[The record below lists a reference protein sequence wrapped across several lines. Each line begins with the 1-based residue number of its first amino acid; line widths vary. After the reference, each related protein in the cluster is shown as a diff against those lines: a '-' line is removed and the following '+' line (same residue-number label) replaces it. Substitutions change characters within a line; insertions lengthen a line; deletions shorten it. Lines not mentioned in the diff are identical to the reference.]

1 MMFGP
6 GIHKA
11 NVAVPTRHIKQQMKK
26 TILKLTVIALL
37 LMAAAVV
44 FTSVIS
50 AQDARNQQSPSS
62 ALQAALPEK
71 PAEQVRKNVKA
82 LTGMPQSQFFPTM
95 VFFAGSLGV
104 DCDFC
109 HASKNGQI
117 DYASDDKREKQ
128 TAREMIRMVRD
139 INKTYAQGNPTVS
152 CYTCHRGHTS
162 PQGFP
167 SLPLPVTAAPSR
179 PEQSISTDGGPLPS
193 AEEVINKY
201 IDAIGGQARINRL
214 KTFATKGTRV
224 SGGFTGPY
232 ETEQSAPDMGYEW
245 FATPNGKL
253 ERAISGFR
261 GWEKGPEGIREFVG
275 EQVADEKMSLQ
286 LFINLRL
293 KDQYSQLTVAGR
305 DKLRDRD
312 VFIVRATRLDN
323 RRERLYFDVAN
334 GLLLRRVSYTQTMIG
349 IIPQQVDFDDYRSV
363 EGVNFPFKVTVATV
377 DPRSPITIRT
387 LQEVRANVPVSEST
401 FVRPIN

>member
-1 MMFGP
+1 
-6 GIHKA
+6 
-11 NVAVPTRHIKQQMKK
+11 MKK

-37 LMAAAVV
+37 LLAAAVV
-44 FTSVIS
+44 FTNVIT
-50 AQDARNQQSPSS
+50 AQNVPNQEPSS
-62 ALQAALPEK
+62 PALQAAPPER

-104 DCDFC
+104 ECDFC
-109 HASKNGQI
+109 HASPNGQI
-117 DYASDDKREKQ
+117 DYASDEKPEKQ

-139 INKTYAQGNPTVS
+139 INKTFAQGNPAVS

-167 SLPLPVTAAPSR
+167 SLPLPVIAAPRR
-179 PEQSISTDGGPLPS
+179 PEQSVSTDAGPLPS
-193 AEEVINKY
+193 AEAVINKY
-201 IDAIGGQARINRL
+201 IEAIGGQARINRL

-224 SGGFTGPY
+224 SGGFSGPY

-261 GWEKGPEGIREFVG
+261 GWEKSPDGIREFVG

-293 KDQYSQLTVAGR
+293 RDQYSQLTVAGR
-305 DKLRDRD
+305 DKLGDRD
-312 VFIVRATRLDN
+312 VFIVRATRLDH
-323 RRERLYFDVAN
+323 RRELLYFDVAN
-334 GLLLRRVSYTQTMIG
+334 GLLWRRVSYTQTMIG
-349 IIPQQVDFDDYRSV
+349 IIPQQVDFDDYRDV
-363 EGVNFPFKVTVATV
+363 EGVNFPFKVTAATV
-377 DPRSPITIRT
+377 DPRSPITTRT
-387 LQEVRANVPVSEST
+387 LQEVKTNVPVPEST
-401 FVRPIN
+401 FAKPIK